1 MTRKSKTN
9 STATILLSELQSLL
23 AVVNLAERLTNG
35 SREVFEDY
43 DEIESDLRDSLRDVP
58 AWAVP

>member
-9 STATILLSELQSLL
+9 ATATILLSELQSLL

-35 SREVFEDY
+35 SREAFEDH
-43 DEIESDLRDSLRDVP
+43 DEIESDLRDSLGEVP
-58 AWAVP
+58 EWAVP

>member
-9 STATILLSELQSLL
+9 ATATILLSELQSLL

-35 SREVFEDY
+35 SREACEDH
-43 DEIESDLRDSLRDVP
+43 DQIASDLGEAIWNLP
-58 AWAVP
+58 EWATP